1 MPRKRIGPSATASR
15 NSLEAIF
22 ITRTGQLVCL
32 LWVISGHHLIRS
44 LRHGQVYL
52 LLLPTGAKIFPRRI
66 GEDVA
71 METPAIAE
79 DRLRRLGVE
88 CCRAKP
94 LIGGLEVIAVEI
106 EEPTIARDWRVQ
118 LL

>member
-1 MPRKRIGPSATASR
+1 MRKPSALPRESTDRRYFHRCPLCTNTSYQHFVSA
-15 NSLEAIF
+15 
-22 ITRTGQLVCL
+22 G
-32 LWVISGHHLIRS
+32 
-44 LRHGQVYL
+44 GQVYRLFL
-52 LLLPTGAKIFPRRI
+52 LSGTQKFPRRI

-88 CCRAKP
+88 RCRAEP

-106 EEPTIARDWRVQ
+106 DEPSIARDRRVQ